1 MHFCPDVP
9 IILVGTKLD
18 LREDKEHVEREGSQY
33 VSQREGLEMAKNVNA
48 VKYMECSALTQ
59 YGVKE
64 VFEEAMRVALKKKT
78 EQVQQRKKCTVL

>member
-1 MHFCPDVP
+1 MP

-33 VSQREGLEMAKNVNA
+33 VSLQEGLEMQAKNVNA

-64 VFEEAMRVALKKKT
+64 VFEEAMRVALKKKAST
-78 EQVQQRKKCTVL
+78 KQQRRRCTVL